1 MNYLTC
7 SDEKYLCVQA
17 KNNSVY
23 RTLYLKMEEILFDS
37 VLIFFWGYRKKFI
50 NMYK

>member
-17 KNNSVY
+17 KNNKQCLSDIVFKNG
-23 RTLYLKMEEILFDS
+23 RNI
-37 VLIFFWGYRKKFI
+37 V
-50 NMYK
+50 